1 MKTGILHFQQIFLHY
16 YQKYDI
22 GIPEEYEK
30 YISSKLMDE
39 NKDWS
44 NASLFLEWN
53 IYPIMET
60 EDDNF

>member
-1 MKTGILHFQQIFLHY
+1 
-16 YQKYDI
+16 
-22 GIPEEYEK
+22 
-30 YISSKLMDE
+30 MDE